1 MPDLFPGNLSISDFT
16 YILPDERI
24 ARYPLPRRDASK
36 LLVWRKGTIC
46 ETKYAQI
53 ADWLPTH
60 SLLVFNNSKVIAAR
74 LLFGKP
80 SGGTIEIFCLEPADT
95 GSGIDQAMRKTMKAE
110 WKCLIGGASKWK
122 RGMVLEKKAGE
133 IILKARFV
141 EKQTDSFVVEFSWM
155 PSGLHFAEVLHH
167 LGSIP
172 LPPYLKRDADAA
184 DAERYQTIYAASEG
198 SVAAPTAGLHFTP
211 QIFDSLLEKKID
223 TEYTT
228 LHVGAGTFMPVK
240 SDRLADHTMHEE
252 FIEVRADTLERLLR
266 KSSGPVIAVG
276 TTSLRTM
283 ESLYWLGMKVAE
295 NKGISSSALNVDQWD
310 PYQMDS
316 GMDTMEALHFL
327 LEWIRQQPEQK
338 LITKTRLFILPGYKF
353 KIINGLISNFHQ
365 PQSTLLLLV
374 AALVGEEW
382 KKIYQYALEND
393 FRFLSYGDGCLFLP
407 D

>member
-1 MPDLFPGNLSISDFT
+1 MDPRNL
-16 YILPDERI
+16 RI
-24 ARYPLPRRDASK
+24 ADYDYPLPENRIADHPLAERDASR
-36 LLVWRKGTIC
+36 LLVYRGGGIH
-46 ETKYAQI
+46 ETTYRRI
-53 ADWLPTH
+53 ADEIPEGATLF
-60 SLLVFNNSKVIAAR
+60 FNDTRVLDAR
-74 LLFGKP
+74 LLFTKE
-80 SGGTIEIFCLEPADT
+80 SGGTIEIFTLDPAGHYPDMETALNERGSVEWNCLV
-95 GSGIDQAMRKTMKAE
+95 
-110 WKCLIGGASKWK
+110 GGASKWK

-155 PSGLHFAEVLHH
+155 PLGLHFAEVLHH

-338 LITKTRLFILPGYKF
+338 LITKTRLFILPGYQF